1 MPGMLITIAAMT
13 LALGPGS
20 GASCV
25 QDEVSPEQDA
35 VTRYGYQGQESSAT
49 SALHHRTLLVRT
61 ERGWE
66 PLEIAAPFQ
75 SAIVPLVTRSEVVLR
90 PDVGPDG
97 IELATIEVEGGE
109 PATLLV
115 QACVHHADQQLIQIG
130 RHFVLVGEPRLV
142 EGRVEHALEGLTT
155 KRTRSDGLP
164 WIARRDRLTTFVST
178 DQRPPEGLEW
188 VVGVGPRT
196 LWNRPV
202 ILNSDGNPMMDP
214 AAPDWDA
221 DPFAFAAPP
230 RVDVWEVLSGPADA
244 ASPRWMS
251 LNAGH
256 EWPRRAHE
264 TLGTTAEFD
273 QVFATDFE
281 PAPAPIAVPVARG
294 EAWPVPLDLVPPRMR
309 AFMLDLPRDSSAL
322 RCTPYRL
329 TAPDAGDSLTVTLVV
344 TVVDPAES
352 LSIGHCGFTVDRSAD
367 RGRPTLVGS
376 SIATSSRREGQS
388 PHLEGP
394 DEQLDIRPTMGPGAA
409 WGDVNLDG
417 WSDLYVVQGAGR
429 AGSTP
434 PSNRM
439 FGSSEADWGEGGPFS
454 LLWDATDTWGGADT
468 GAGMG
473 ALFLDADG
481 DRDLDLFVANY
492 GADVLF
498 ENLLEQSA
506 DGTPQLVDVS
516 AAAGVGG
523 DLWSAGICAGDV
535 DNDGDLDLYV
545 TSYLEYDESKMPSL
559 EDLPYQREDPVAMLP
574 FAFPGQRNQLL
585 INESTPDGLRFVDR
599 AKEWRAAD
607 ELGRGMQPI
616 MFDFDRDGW
625 LDLYVANDVSP
636 NLLLKNNKDGRFR
649 DVSFATGMDDPRGG
663 MGVALGDVDLDGD
676 EDLFLTNWELE
687 PNALYTSNL
696 QAHASQRHRVATFR
710 DTIVKSGLGPHGVGV
725 TSWAAVLFDLENDGD
740 LDLFVANG
748 YTSPD
753 YESTGICVGQ
763 PDHLFVNDGRGKFT
777 VAHEKIAPFAENGGR
792 DLPSRCAIDCD
803 FDRDGDVDLF
813 VTANNSAYRLLE
825 NHTREPGAP
834 SAEGAGHW
842 LGVVLLAPAPNTY
855 AIGARVEVVTDRRTF
870 VRTLLAGSGYLGGNA
885 PELHFGLGAA
895 ERLERVVVHP
905 PGHDA
910 ATDGPVAPRVFTPED
925 TAELALDRWVTLDL
939 R

>member
-1 MPGMLITIAAMT
+1 MLITIAAMT

-25 QDEVSPEQDA
+25 QDEVSTDPKQSGADYGWVEPEGEA
-35 VTRYGYQGQESSAT
+35 RTPSEA
-49 SALHHRTLLVRT
+49 RTLVVRSAK
-61 ERGWE
+61 GWE
-66 PLEIAAPFQ
+66 TVDVR
-75 SAIVPLVTRSEVVLR
+75 VPVRSVLLPIISRSEVVVR

-97 IELATIEVEGGE
+97 IEIATVTPRGGT

-115 QACVHHADQQLIQIG
+115 QACVHPSDHQLAQVDG
-130 RHFVLVGEPRLV
+130 VFVLLGPPELPRTRILEFETGERRSDAVPRLARRDGIHASVDLLELCLDDPQDPGLSLVAIAPGGRGGATRTPGLEFSEWVALGGPLAEHVHGERDPRTGLGMRTNLGSTSASEIWVWAVDQLFLTPTRSPLPPILV
-142 EGRVEHALEGLTT
+142 EGIRPPPSEPPSELVAHVQGAVDLADAEFHRLRFDAIEAAAGTT
-155 KRTRSDGLP
+155 VTYVV
-164 WIARRDRLTTFVST
+164 TFV
-178 DQRPPEGLEW
+178 D
-188 VVGVGPRT
+188 
-196 LWNRPV
+196 
-202 ILNSDGNPMMDP
+202 
-214 AAPDWDA
+214 AADSMALLRRA
-221 DPFAFAAPP
+221 DP
-230 RVDVWEVLSGPADA
+230 SGFFLDA
-244 ASPRWMS
+244 AVESIEPLR
-251 LNAGH
+251 NRVA
-256 EWPRRAHE
+256 
-264 TLGTTAEFD
+264 FD
-273 QVFATDFE
+273 
-281 PAPAPIAVPVARG
+281 
-294 EAWPVPLDLVPPRMR
+294 
-309 AFMLDLPRDSSAL
+309 
-322 RCTPYRL
+322 
-329 TAPDAGDSLTVTLVV
+329 GDSLARAV
-344 TVVDPAES
+344 
-352 LSIGHCGFTVDRSAD
+352 
-367 RGRPTLVGS
+367 
-376 SIATSSRREGQS
+376 
-388 PHLEGP
+388 HLEGP

-409 WGDVNLDG
+409 WGDVDLDG
-417 WSDLYVVQGAGR
+417 WNDIYVVQGGGR
-429 AGSTP
+429 EGSPIPT
-434 PSNRM
+434 NRL
-439 FGSSEADWGEGGPFS
+439 FEN
-454 LLWDATDTWGGADT
+454 DASMLARDTRSFTDVTDTWGGADT

-498 ENLLEQSA
+498 ENRLEEST
-506 DGTPQLVDVS
+506 DGTPKLVDVS
-516 AAAGVGG
+516 ATAGVGG

-545 TSYLEYDESKMPSL
+545 TSYLEYDESQMPSL

-636 NLLLKNNKDGRFR
+636 NVLFKNNKDGRFR

-663 MGVALGDVDLDGD
+663 MGVALGDVDMDGD

-763 PDHLFVNDGRGKFT
+763 PDHLFTNDGRGKFT

-792 DLPSRCAIDCD
+792 DLPSRCAIECD

-834 SAEGAGHW
+834 NAEGAGHW
-842 LGVVLLAPAPNTY
+842 LGVKLLAPAPNTY

-885 PELHFGLGAA
+885 PELHFGLGTA
-895 ERLERVVVHP
+895 ERIERVVVHP
-905 PGHDA
+905 PGYDA

-925 TAELALDRWVTLDL
+925 TTELALDRWVTLDL